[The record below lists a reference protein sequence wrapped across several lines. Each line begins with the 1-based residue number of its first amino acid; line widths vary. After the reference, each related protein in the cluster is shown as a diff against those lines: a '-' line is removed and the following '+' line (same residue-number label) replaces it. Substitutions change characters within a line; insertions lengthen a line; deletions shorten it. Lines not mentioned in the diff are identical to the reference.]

1 MRTQDLSACSY
12 HQANRSISRWSLTS
26 PLRQVMGAKNSP
38 PPDLNQL
45 LGLKLCEPPKGTRP
59 VATPLL
65 EGVHFGPAHVIT
77 PYPPGQ
83 ESIRVWVPPI
93 NQFWKR
99 PRPLQMTSSVPARK
113 WWPPNR
119 LEWTQVKV
127 KLNWLVHFS
136 MRFCGQGE
144 KHWWRW

>member
-1 MRTQDLSACSY
+1 MRTQDLSACIY

-26 PLRQVMGAKNSP
+26 PLRQVMGAK
-38 PPDLNQL
+38 NQL

-83 ESIRVWVPPI
+83 ESIRV
-93 NQFWKR
+93 
-99 PRPLQMTSSVPARK
+99 
-113 WWPPNR
+113 
-119 LEWTQVKV
+119 
-127 KLNWLVHFS
+127 
-136 MRFCGQGE
+136 
-144 KHWWRW
+144 